1 MSITT
6 TYIDPTTDFGFK
18 RVFGTDA
25 NKDLLKAFL
34 NELFRGRKVIADLHY
49 NKNEHVG
56 DTEEIGAV
64 IFDLTCTADNGEQ
77 FIIEVQRS
85 SQANLKRRML
95 YYGSKLISD
104 QAPKGGRK
112 DWNYSISEVYVIVL
126 MDGFK
131 MPNDDSKEFLHDI
144 CLCNRDTGKV
154 FYPDLGFIYLEL
166 INFTKEESNLQND
179 LEGWLYVLKNMSS
192 LDKLPTYLRKPVFEK
207 LFKIAEYSK
216 LSKEEKEMYDVSLK
230 RKWDA
235 EAVRQYQVQELAE
248 AEKKAR
254 QEERAKADGEKRS
267 IVRNL
272 IEELRLTDDAI
283 VRIAGVPL
291 RFVQEVRANF
301 EKTK

>member
-1 MSITT
+1 
-6 TYIDPTTDFGFK
+6 
-18 RVFGTDA
+18 
-25 NKDLLKAFL
+25 
-34 NELFRGRKVIADLHY
+34 
-49 NKNEHVG
+49 
-56 DTEEIGAV
+56 
-64 IFDLTCTADNGEQ
+64 
-77 FIIEVQRS
+77 
-85 SQANLKRRML
+85 
-95 YYGSKLISD
+95 
-104 QAPKGGRK
+104 
-112 DWNYSISEVYVIVL
+112 
-126 MDGFK
+126 
-131 MPNDDSKEFLHDI
+131 
-144 CLCNRDTGKV
+144 
-154 FYPDLGFIYLEL
+154 L